1 MARRKVSPAQQRAQ
15 LVRAKRLGLGSALK
29 EIQLNFITPEAR
41 EAFGEWRRLP
51 ITQLMI
57 DVLREMAIDPPAAY
71 LDTESIPVQYGV
83 GSGIGLAA
91 AVMDD
96 PATLFPHLF
105 TGVAPGAVALPE
117 TDYNSDPLSDTSPA
131 EN

>member
-29 EIQLNFITPEAR
+29 EIQLNFIVPEAR